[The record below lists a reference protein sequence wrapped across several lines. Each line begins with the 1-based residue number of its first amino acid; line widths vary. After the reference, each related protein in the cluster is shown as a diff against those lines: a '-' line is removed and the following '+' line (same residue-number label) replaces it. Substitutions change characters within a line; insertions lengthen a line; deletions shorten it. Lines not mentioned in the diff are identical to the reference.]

1 MPPDHRPAADR
12 KHDIYAMPA
21 TRSAAPKPISLVNP
35 LREPASFANQLTV
48 DRAYAAITSAA
59 GGNMGPLYTLYRD
72 MVGGDTHVQ
81 SEVETRKLG
90 VLNERPRFVAPDPN
104 AQADKDALAFC
115 EAALRECKGALDAQ
129 AHLLDSIGYPVS
141 LVEKVYAP
149 EGTGFRLAELV
160 PVKHCLVDY
169 RDGTLRL
176 FDTDEKGNILPTSHA
191 ADPARYIVHRG
202 HLLSAPDTQ
211 GGPFRAILMW
221 WLLRNMDRSWWARL
235 LERFGSPFMVGKYD
249 SDDDASREILE
260 RAFSLATRIG
270 GIVVS
275 NETSVELQ
283 SAMTASSTE
292 SFGQFLTVC
301 NREISK
307 LISGQASSEQQATG
321 LGSGVPNQQ
330 EQKRADR
337 RQWDSIRLGAT
348 LREQLFKQLL
358 EANGFPGA
366 APYVSWGSESAEE
379 LKAMADVLGSLKN
392 AGLEVDD
399 AGILPLSD
407 RVGMPL
413 RRISSPQPA
422 ISLPPDAR
430 QLPLNTDK
438 TPVDQQAEAFDAIT
452 RATAAPLSRAFSGR
466 YAGIRQI
473 VMTSASADDCERL
486 IRAHLGDRPPA
497 EVADIISKALVAL
510 AANAAIES

>member
-1 MPPDHRPAADR
+1 MPPAKRPSASDRNIYATPATRPAAPR
-12 KHDIYAMPA
+12 AL
-21 TRSAAPKPISLVNP
+21 SLVNP
-35 LREPASFANQLTV
+35 LREPPSFANQLTV

-90 VLNERPRFVAPDPN
+90 VLNERPRFVAPNPN

-115 EAALRECKGALDAQ
+115 EAALRECKRALDAE
-129 AHLLDSIGYPVS
+129 AHLLDSFGYPVS
-141 LVEKVYAP
+141 IVEKIYEGV
-149 EGTGFRLAELV
+149 GTGFRLVELF

-176 FDTDEKGNILPTSHA
+176 FDTDEKGNILPTSHE
-191 ADPARYIVHRG
+191 ADPARYIIHRG
-202 HLLSAPDTQ
+202 HLLSTADTQ

-221 WLLRNMDRSWWARL
+221 WLLRNMDRSWWGRL
-235 LERFGSPFMVGKYD
+235 LERFGAPFMVGKCD
-249 SDDDASREILE
+249 SDDEASRQILE
-260 RAFSLATRIG
+260 HAFSLATRIG

-283 SAMTASSTE
+283 SAMAGTSTDAFE
-292 SFGQFLTVC
+292 KFLTVC

-307 LISGQASSEQQATG
+307 LISGQASSEQQTTG
-321 LGSGVPNQQ
+321 LGSGISKQQ

-348 LREQLFKQLL
+348 LREQLFQQLL

-366 APYVSWGSESAEE
+366 APYVSWGSESSEE
-379 LKAMADVLGSLKN
+379 LKAMADVLGSLKD

-399 AGILPLSD
+399 PGIQSVAE
-407 RVGMPL
+407 RVGIPL
-413 RRISSPQPA
+413 RRIAPPA
-422 ISLPPDAR
+422 PPINLPPNPR
-430 QLPLNTDK
+430 QLALNNEPTE
-438 TPVDQQAEAFDAIT
+438 VDQQATAFDDIT
-452 RATAAPLSRAFSGR
+452 RAAAAPLSQAFSGR

-473 VMTSASADDCERL
+473 VLNSASADDCERQ
-486 IRAHLGDRPPA
+486 IRAHLADRAPS
-497 EVADIISKALVAL
+497 EVADVLEKALVAL
-510 AANAAIES
+510 AANAVFGS